1 MISKVLLVT
10 IISSR
15 FVYQL
20 SSLPALEASSDS
32 SVSYSIIN
40 IALPDHD
47 YNKQIELR
55 LYSRDS
61 QREISPAIMMM
72 LLSVVRMKSTTKR
85 TSRKLTSSSED
96 LSFSMPGTVMSVMSV
111 QRTHTTVTRHN

>member
-15 FVYQL
+15 FVYQW

-47 YNKQIELR
+47 YNKFNSVSIQEIARERDISCDNDDVVERGKDEIDDGENFEKINFELR
-55 LYSRDS
+55 RSIFLD
-61 QREISPAIMMM
+61 AWDCN
-72 LLSVVRMKSTTKR
+72 VCNVRTENPHDRNTA
-85 TSRKLTSSSED
+85 
-96 LSFSMPGTVMSVMSV
+96 
-111 QRTHTTVTRHN
+111 